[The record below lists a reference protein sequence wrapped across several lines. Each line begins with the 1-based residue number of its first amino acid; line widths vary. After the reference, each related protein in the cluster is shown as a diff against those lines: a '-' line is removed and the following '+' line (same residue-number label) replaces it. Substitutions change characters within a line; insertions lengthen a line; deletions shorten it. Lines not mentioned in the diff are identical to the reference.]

1 MIKLD
6 TKHLKDIIYIVAI
19 GILLWMVLKPK
30 EQVNLGDTFK
40 AQIKTLQDSIVKLEN
55 QNKQLDSLRFLY
67 SDSVKIAYDELNKS
81 KKEREKNKAKYEQDL
96 KNISKLTNSDISKFF
111 TDRYGD

>member
-1 MIKLD
+1 MIKFNI
-6 TKHLKDIIYIVAI
+6 KHLKDIIYIVAI

-30 EQVNLGDTFK
+30 EQTNLEDTYK
-40 AQIKTLQDSIVKLEN
+40 TQIQTLQDSILKLET

-67 SDSVKIAYDELNKS
+67 TDSIKIAYEELETT

-96 KNISKLTNSDISKFF
+96 KNISELTTSDISEFF
-111 TDRYGD
+111 TDRYSN